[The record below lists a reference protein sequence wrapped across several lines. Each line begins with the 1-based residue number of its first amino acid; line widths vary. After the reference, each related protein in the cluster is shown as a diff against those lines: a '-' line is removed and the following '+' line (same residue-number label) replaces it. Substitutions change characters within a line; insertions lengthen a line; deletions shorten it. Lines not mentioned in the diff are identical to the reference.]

1 MRVMRRLRNRLHD
14 ERGFSLTELLVA
26 VTIGMVILMAAFMVL
41 DRTISSSAQIADR
54 TEALQR
60 GRTAMDL
67 MARELRSQVCLGT
80 TKPIVSASDT
90 SVQFY
95 SDLSSGNPMVIKRRT
110 ITYSSST
117 NKITEAAVTGT
128 GTYPGLSFTGAAV
141 NTTVLGKAKQV
152 MDGSTARPIFRYYG
166 YQTGTTNGTLVQL
179 NPASPT
185 DLGRVA
191 MIRIA
196 FRSYAERPIAQ
207 DPNSATI
214 ENDVYVRVAVPT
226 QNQGAP
232 ECI

>member
-1 MRVMRRLRNRLHD
+1 MPRLHD

-60 GRTAMDL
+60 GRAAMDL

-80 TKPIVSASDT
+80 TKPMVSGDDT
-90 SVQFY
+90 SVSFY
-95 SDLSSGNPMVIKRRT
+95 SDLSSGNPMVIKQRT
-110 ITYSSST
+110 ISYSSST

-128 GTYPGLSFTGAAV
+128 GTYPALSFTGAAA
-141 NTTVLGKAKQV
+141 NTTLLGKARQI

-179 NPASPT
+179 PSPLNPT
-185 DLGRVA
+185 NLGRVA
-191 MIRIA
+191 MIKIG
-196 FRSYAERPIAQ
+196 FRAYAERPIAE
-207 DPNSATI
+207 DKNSATI

-226 QNQGAP
+226 QSQGAP